1 MKETTEFDVIIIGA
15 GLSGINAAYRLQTE
29 LPDYNYTILESRQ
42 EIGGTWSLFRY
53 PGIRSDSDLHTF
65 GFPWRPWQNEKII
78 ADGALIK
85 NYIKESAEE
94 FGIDGK
100 IQYDHKLV
108 AANWSSDEQSWSLSV
123 EESKQN
129 EKNVAEVIT
138 KVFKAKFV
146 IFSTGYYDYN
156 TALKAEIPNID
167 SFKGVTVHPQFW
179 PVDLDHSNKKIIII
193 GSGATAATLLPEL
206 AKTAA
211 FVTMV
216 QRSPSYFAAV
226 PTIDKLG
233 ESIRGI
239 FPTWL
244 YSKLL
249 RWKHII
255 GTFLVN
261 TFCAYFPNAARK
273 GLTGKTAKLLPKSVP
288 VDPHFTP
295 SYNPWEQR
303 LCVSP
308 DGDFFTALKQG
319 KANIVT
325 DTIKTVNST
334 GLITSSGVQID
345 ADIIVTATGLKM
357 MMLGGAEIIVDGKT
371 VSFPETFLW
380 RSTLIQNVPNAAVFV
395 GYSNASWTLGSDTG
409 SQLICRV
416 LKHMRRN
423 AFTSATPTLGS
434 TDPFSGDDQSVA
446 LEWQGMCDRKILNL
460 SSTYFSKAKECIPK
474 AGDRGPWQPRS
485 NYFSDAWGALYGSLT
500 QGIRYEKFE
509 SGRKDL

>member
-29 LPDYNYTILESRQ
+29 LPGYNYTILESRQ

-65 GFPWRPWQNEKII
+65 GFPWRPWQDEKII

-85 NYIKESAEE
+85 NYIRESAEE

-100 IQYDHKLV
+100 IQYHHKLV

-123 EESKQN
+123 EGSKQN
-129 EKNVAEVIT
+129 EKNIAEVIT

-146 IFSTGYYDYN
+146 ISSTGYYDYN

-167 SFKGVTVHPQFW
+167 SFKGMTVHPQFW

-211 FVTMV
+211 LVTMV
-216 QRSPSYFAAV
+216 QHSPSYFAAV
-226 PTIDKLG
+226 LTIDKLG
-233 ESIRGI
+233 ESIRGM
-239 FPTWL
+239 FPTW
-244 YSKLL
+244 
-249 RWKHII
+249 
-255 GTFLVN
+255 
-261 TFCAYFPNAARK
+261 
-273 GLTGKTAKLLPKSVP
+273 GLTKKTAKLLPKSVP

-308 DGDFFTALKQG
+308 DGDFFTALQQG
-319 KANIVT
+319 KADIVT

-334 GLITSSGVQID
+334 GLITSSGDQID

-357 MMLGGAEIIVDGKT
+357 MMVGGAEIVVDGKT

-380 RSTLIQNVPNAAVFV
+380 RSTLIQNVPNAAVIV
-395 GYSNASWTLGSDTG
+395 GYSNAAWTLGSDTA

-416 LKHMRRN
+416 SKHMRRN
-423 AFTSATPTLGS
+423 GFTSATPTLGS

-446 LEWQGMCDRKILNL
+446 LEWQGMGDRKILNL

-474 AGDRGPWQPRS
+474 AGDRGPWRPRS